1 MKGTIMIN
9 WGVLIGLTIF
19 SLVLAWI
26 SDVAKGL
33 MK

>member
-1 MKGTIMIN
+1 MLMN
-9 WGVLIGLTIF
+9 WELILGLTVF